1 MSARLAP
8 VWRAGRRALRLLV
21 ASSGGRVSED
31 EDIVTALVVGLGN
44 PGPEYA
50 QTRHNVGQ
58 MVADELARRW
68 SGSFSTVGRTHAQVA
83 SIRLG
88 GVGPSSVPA
97 ALAKPMSYMNLSGG
111 PVSAL
116 ARYYGVTP
124 ADVIVI
130 HDELDIPFGAI
141 RLKRGGGSGG
151 HNGLKDVS
159 KALGIPDYVRVRV
172 GIGRPPGR
180 QAPAEFVL
188 KPFSASERKELDL
201 VVALAA
207 DAVGEVLTNGLA
219 EAQQRFHSS
228 D

>member
-1 MSARLAP
+1 M
-8 VWRAGRRALRLLV
+8 
-21 ASSGGRVSED
+21 
-31 EDIVTALVVGLGN
+31 TTLVVGLGN

-68 SGSFSTVGRTHAQVA
+68 SSSFSALGRTHAQVA
-83 SIRLG
+83 SIRVG

-116 ARYYGVTP
+116 AKYYGVAP
-124 ADVIVI
+124 ADVMVI
-130 HDELDIPFGAI
+130 HDDLDIPFGAI
-141 RLKRGGGSGG
+141 RLKRGGGAGG

-159 KALGIPDYVRVRV
+159 KALAIPDYIRVRV

-180 QAPAEFVL
+180 QAPADFVL
-188 KPFSASERKELDL
+188 KPFSAAERKELDL

-207 DAVGEVLTNGLA
+207 DAVEDVLMKGLA

-228 D
+228 G